1 MKTKPNGVS
10 AYTVGRAA
18 TPAASTPAESNSR
31 TKVSGTPVLAARGVT
46 RGQTYP
52 PPPQGRGIRA
62 SEAIPV
68 SCATRPPQA
77 RGVTAEGQAARI

>member
-31 TKVSGTPVLAARGVT
+31 TKVSGTPVLAARGDAGMRRT
-46 RGQTYP
+46 HHRLRRHADGAREQRRRG
-52 PPPQGRGIRA
+52 RK
-62 SEAIPV
+62 
-68 SCATRPPQA
+68 
-77 RGVTAEGQAARI
+77 